1 MKDRNTMV
9 VNTPRN
15 SNKSKEEQYDRENDE
30 EKMSKKYWKTHGND
44 FVTGSNHTIDNQYL
58 WTPPLAYQQS
68 LIVETKEPIRS
79 LAEQAKQLAV
89 VPDIAL
95 FPLELGLKDY
105 LSRLFDLLSTTLRLS
120 EQEEEQIENGEVVGT
135 NANAN
140 DSAQAILGTVGG
152 PATLK
157 VK

>member
-1 MKDRNTMV
+1 MV

-120 EQEEEQIENGEVVGT
+120 EQEEGQIENGEVIGT
-135 NANAN
+135 FANAN
-140 DSAQAILGTVGG
+140 NSAEAILGTAGSA
-152 PATLK
+152 ATLK